1 MTINHLMPG
10 STTAPL
16 SPSATFAEGKQMIC
30 TRTEKIA
37 LLAGKPHLF
46 GILDLENICEDPI

>member
-1 MTINHLMPG
+1 MPG